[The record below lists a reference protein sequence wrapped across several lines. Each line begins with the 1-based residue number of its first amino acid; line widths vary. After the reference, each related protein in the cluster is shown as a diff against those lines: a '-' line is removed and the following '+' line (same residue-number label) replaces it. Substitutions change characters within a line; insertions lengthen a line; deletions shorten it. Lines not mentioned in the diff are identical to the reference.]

1 MKHLIVAL
9 VLLLTDT
16 SVITMNFSGV
26 ACPCLCH
33 HHSTEQF
40 SGQQVVIV
48 CRVSCRSL
56 RIFLQ
61 LIFHTHKLHFI
72 NDSRN
77 AVFKGYEQSGVEISG
92 GEAQKIAL
100 ARALYKDSSFIL
112 LDEPTAAL
120 DPISEYEVYSN
131 FNSISGDKTTV
142 YISHRLASFRFCD
155 KIAVFDNGQI
165 VQVGNHNDLVM
176 QNGKYHELW
185 NAQTQYY
192 KN

>member
-1 MKHLIVAL
+1 MLSLITNAIMAATKKMCIRDSNNAVLFQHIHCFIHNEVFEFFLMKHLIVAL

-100 ARALYKDSSFIL
+100 ADVYKRQ
-112 LDEPTAAL
+112 A
-120 DPISEYEVYSN
+120 
-131 FNSISGDKTTV
+131 
-142 YISHRLASFRFCD
+142 R
-155 KIAVFDNGQI
+155 
-165 VQVGNHNDLVM
+165 
-176 QNGKYHELW
+176 
-185 NAQTQYY
+185 
-192 KN
+192 